1 MSIIYEMKKSGTQ
14 EQKIT
19 YNTTRAAR
27 IMHLIVVIFQLVVV
41 VEMFVAHLT
50 IVVPTTLD
58 IMLLQTR
65 PRGEVPVAAF

>member
-1 MSIIYEMKKSGTQ
+1 
-14 EQKIT
+14 
-19 YNTTRAAR
+19 
-27 IMHLIVVIFQLVVV
+27 MHLIVVIFQLVVV